1 MMSLGRYYQDEKN
14 DRKAF
19 YWYQNAAGK
28 GTHKLASQIF
38 HLKSRWLLGTE
49 SNGAHVCSRKDVWHT
64 YSGFP
69 IPNPPKGSM
78 GRHESS
84 KNHALSECRCV
95 TNLLEADS
103 RLPINRTVPREWKSM
118 RELRVYYILT
128 PPCLPIEPLGGL
140 QWVSKTFVDYF
151 KKAEGLKNRHRR
163 Q

>member
-64 YSGFP
+64 YSWFP
-69 IPNPPKGSM
+69 ILTLLMAQWVDMKAEKNTHWARAWSTYLRLILGYRFIGPYQ
-78 GRHESS
+78 ESQ
-84 KNHALSECRCV
+84 
-95 TNLLEADS
+95 
-103 RLPINRTVPREWKSM
+103 KSM
-118 RELRVYYILT
+118 KEMRGFYKLT
-128 PPCLPIEPLGGL
+128 PPRLPIEPLGGL
-140 QWVSKTFVDYF
+140 
-151 KKAEGLKNRHRR
+151 KNLIPENRCNFW
-163 Q
+163 